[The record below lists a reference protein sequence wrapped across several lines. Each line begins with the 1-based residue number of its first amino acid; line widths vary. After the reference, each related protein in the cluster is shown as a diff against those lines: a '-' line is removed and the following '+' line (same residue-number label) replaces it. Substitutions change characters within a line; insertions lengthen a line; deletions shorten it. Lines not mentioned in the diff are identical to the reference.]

1 MRYLSIILL
10 LLAGCASSGQW
21 GDLVQDA
28 TPTFRTG
35 PCGPELVWTK
45 EVAVY
50 DTAVVEGR
58 VVVKK
63 KCVEPSE

>member
-10 LLAGCASSGQW
+10 VLVGCSSSQW

-35 PCGPELVWTK
+35 ECGPELVWTK

-58 VVVKK
+58 VIVRK